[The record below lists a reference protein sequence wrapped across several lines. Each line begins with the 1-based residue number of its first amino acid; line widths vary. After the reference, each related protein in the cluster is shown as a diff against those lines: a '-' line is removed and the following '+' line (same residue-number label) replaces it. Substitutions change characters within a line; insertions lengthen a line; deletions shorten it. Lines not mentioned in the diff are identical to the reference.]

1 MQKYLPIK
9 IGLFFF
15 GCVMVS
21 FSIRA
26 SDPLAAD
33 RSPAHPIGSPAILD
47 SWLRR
52 VPLTRDFPPDFADT
66 LSGEA
71 PAFLVETS
79 SAPGCIPCADLWAK
93 LGQFRA
99 RFGWR
104 VAVIDH
110 DAAMLRS
117 GRLGL
122 PWVGD
127 PVVWVRPIG
136 DDSRTIPVAVGTD
149 RLPNLERNIYL
160 ATKMLT
166 GVHPDVGVRAMAKFT
181 GLVGNPVRGRGGSA
195 APGKPEDRR

>member
-9 IGLFFF
+9 VGVLL

-21 FSIRA
+21 PSVR
-26 SDPLAAD
+26 AAD
-33 RSPAHPIGSPAILD
+33 ALSPYRSPIHPIASPVLLD
-47 SWLRR
+47 AWLQR
-52 VPLTRDFPPDFADT
+52 VPATRDFPPDFADT
-66 LSGEA
+66 LKGQA
-71 PAFLVETS
+71 PAFLIETS
-79 SAPGCIPCADLWAK
+79 TAPGCIPCADLWAK

-104 VAVIDH
+104 IAVIDR

-127 PVVWVRPIG
+127 PVVWVRPI
-136 DDSRTIPVAVGTD
+136 DDDNRTIPVAVGTD

-166 GVHPDVGVRAMAKFT
+166 GVRPDVGVRAMAKFT
-181 GLVGNPVRGRGGSA
+181 GLVGTSGHPRTGR
-195 APGKPEDRR
+195 